1 MDGLLTKIA
10 LVITPETDARDP
22 SNGSEG
28 TRKEIVPVFMGSEPL
43 WAPHNHTDYVES
55 IGERV
60 DFALKAG
67 KINSFDLRVEIRTS
81 DGHQAETTFDLARLK

>member
-1 MDGLLTKIA
+1 MDPREPAKKSSRCLWVQNLSGPLT
-10 LVITPETDARDP
+10 TT
-22 SNGSEG
+22 G
-28 TRKEIVPVFMGSEPL
+28 
-43 WAPHNHTDYVES
+43 YVES

-67 KINSFDLRVEIRTS
+67 KIMSDPRHNPSDLRVEIRTS